1 MANIA
6 RALDPVIKNPPKV
19 DEFVVQ
25 VVDKK
30 KPKVYTHIR
39 NINGLSFKYCYL
51 GLLEVRLLCLA
62 LKVNRTLVKL
72 DLSNNAMNSVSG
84 ALINDAL
91 QENITLTELNLSR
104 NKLCDIFAE
113 GFANALRKND
123 IIWTVDI
130 SGNRMTQVGS
140 KMILDSLKESNDTLE
155 SLGDIYT

>member
-6 RALDPVIKNPPKV
+6 RALDPVIKKPPKKDPFAISNV
-19 DEFVVQ
+19 I
-25 VVDKK
+25 DKK

-62 LKVNRTLVKL
+62 LKVNRSLVKL

-91 QENITLTELNLSR
+91 EENMTLTDLNLSR
-104 NKLCDIFAE
+104 NKLCDMFAE
-113 GFANALRKND
+113 GFAKALRTND
-123 IIWTVDI
+123 VIWRVDI
-130 SGNRMTQVGS
+130 SENRFTKVGA
-140 KMILDSLKESNDTLE
+140 KKILDAL
-155 SLGDIYT
+155 